1 MIEQYGGVYI
11 PNLANTAEKYGI
23 GEYRFAH
30 NYELAGKKLTIVAD
44 GKEYPVKFT
53 DCEKAEF
60 GGKKVEWEA
69 EKLNAA
75 LYFVRLGAD
84 SVVLCLEKGKAV
96 LCLHDRKTPLCG
108 TIKGKKCDEV
118 PAPVGDDMVGTNVRW
133 TFGVNRY
140 VDHEYFAKGK
150 VRRAWSKNTV
160 MAGNRRTFRDGW
172 EPQPE
177 DYDVEDIKAV
187 HFGGPFYV
195 VDITAKIPEGCCA
208 PAGVKH
214 IVLLED
220 YDRCMTV
227 GCAFGPAIDPIM
239 LAGYAKFLN

>member
-1 MIEQYGGVYI
+1 
-11 PNLANTAEKYGI
+11 
-23 GEYRFAH
+23 
-30 NYELAGKKLTIVAD
+30 
-44 GKEYPVKFT
+44 
-53 DCEKAEF
+53 
-60 GGKKVEWEA
+60 
-69 EKLNAA
+69 
-75 LYFVRLGAD
+75 VRLGAD

-96 LCLHDRKTPLCG
+96 HLPARKKTPHC
-108 TIKGKKCDEV
+108 
-118 PAPVGDDMVGTNVRW
+118 GDDQGEEVRR
-133 TFGVNRY
+133 GPGAGRRRHGGDERALDVRRNRY

-160 MAGNRRTFRDGW
+160 MAGNRKTFRDGW
-172 EPQPE
+172 EPHAGGLRRGGHQ
-177 DYDVEDIKAV
+177 AV

-195 VDITAKIPEGCCA
+195 VDIAAKIPEGCCA
-208 PAGVKH
+208 PAGVKR